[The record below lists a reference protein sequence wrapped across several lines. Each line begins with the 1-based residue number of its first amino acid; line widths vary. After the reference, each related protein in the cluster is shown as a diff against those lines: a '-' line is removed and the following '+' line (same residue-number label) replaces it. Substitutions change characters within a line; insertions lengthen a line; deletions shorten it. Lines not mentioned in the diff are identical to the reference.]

1 MRIRPR
7 AREHILIFIMTMTHN
22 RNLITATIVFATAF
36 AANAQTQF
44 KYSDFDSWTTRS
56 IQESKIIGGAT
67 KVLVEVGPE
76 KEWQA
81 NTPYVNQGGSL
92 WANSN
97 IMAKVAGVVKTNQ
110 SVYREKRGN
119 GYCARMTTHVEGVK
133 VLGIVNI
140 HVMAAGSMYLGKMLE
155 PITGSKNPFKYLDY
169 GVPYTEHPR
178 AIQFDYKVQLSD
190 KPDRVRRTGFSA
202 VKTVPGKD
210 MPGLILLLQRRWED
224 EKGRIY
230 AHRIGTLFHRFT
242 HNTDWVNGAT
252 FEIHY
257 GNITNESFYKPYM
270 NLFQDGADVKYA
282 LNSRG
287 RCVPVTEVEWGSPDE
302 TPTHLCVQF
311 ASSFGTAY
319 VGAEGTTLWLDNF
332 KMIY

>member
-1 MRIRPR
+1 MRNI
-7 AREHILIFIMTMTHN
+7 AN
-22 RNLITATIVFATAF
+22 ITLLTTIVAATA
-36 AANAQTQF
+36 AQAQTQF
-44 KYSDFDSWTTRS
+44 KYSDFDSWVTRTVK
-56 IQESKIIGGAT
+56 ESRIIGGAT
-67 KVLVEVGPE
+67 KTLVEVGPSA
-76 KEWQA
+76 EWPQ

-97 IMAKVAGVVKTNQ
+97 IMAKVAGVVKSNQ
-110 SVYREKRGN
+110 SVYKEQRGS

-133 VLGIVNI
+133 VLGLVNI
-140 HVMAAGSMYLGKMLE
+140 HVMAAGSIYLGKMIE
-155 PITGSKNPFKYLDY
+155 PITSSKNPFKNLDY
-169 GVPYTEHPR
+169 GVPYTEKPR

-190 KPDRVRRTGFSA
+190 KPDRVRQTGFSA

-210 MPGLILLLQRRWED
+210 MPGLVLLLQRRWED
-224 EKGRIY
+224 EKGNIY
-230 AHRIGTLFHRFT
+230 AHRIGTLFHRFSK
-242 HNTDWVNGAT
+242 NTDWVNGAK

-257 GNITNESFYKPYM
+257 GDISGESFFKPYM
-270 NLFQDGADVKYA
+270 NLFQSGDDVKYA

-287 RCVPVTEVEWGSPDE
+287 KCVPVKEVEWGSPDE

-332 KMIY
+332 KLIY